1 MLTYSDKADTCSI
14 ECKSTNT
21 YNNPQHPFKLD
32 KTDNDIKKATPYV
45 YNEGD
50 FTEGNGFIL
59 QNAYKDLG
67 KVDLRRLHVVKEQMC
82 YERRHTLC
90 YFYKEGNERK
100 GTKCNN
106 DKPRQG
112 KVTELDVVVER
123 NEDVERKRKG
133 IVMESKYVQ
142 TGLIKRDGK
151 GSEMK
156 EGIFRKKKIG
166 KIKCNN
172 DGKDCAGKGKERC
185 WRGGNVY
192 EGEGESE
199 NVSGG
204 KYKRNENAYKVNDD
218 NNNECD
224 GENVSGG
231 GDDNEEE
238 DLIGSLY
245 KQIRKSKH
253 KKKINLNYNNIIDK
267 YNNNNINKDINNH
280 DDNSNH
286 NNNKTINKPKPKKNL
301 NILTQSTNNNNLPTP
316 IPKSFLNRQPFQP
329 TSPSPLP
336 NLKTPPYRSL
346 LEHFNQNRSY
356 HPPFPPQPSQLL
368 ITSYSSKPTNPPHP
382 LKKNNFDN
390 IKLLSQTE
398 HLPKPLPSEASS
410 SSSRRCYFLD
420 DAEIN
425 GIKAPIDVSDLKS
438 KFHTSNNNN
447 ITRNKTNLA
456 DITKQLVID
465 KTTFHNNISTNC
477 ISTLLTPKKVTT
489 PSTYASQ
496 PSKRKYNWYIV
507 DSIIYPINNM
517 HETALRI
524 DNKHLYK

>member
-14 ECKSTNT
+14 DCKSTNT
-21 YNNPQHPFKLD
+21 YNNPQHPFKLN
-32 KTDNDIKKATPYV
+32 KTDNDIKKTTPYV

-67 KVDLRRLHVVKEQMC
+67 KVDLRRLHVVEKQMC

-100 GTKCNN
+100 GT
-106 DKPRQG
+106 
-112 KVTELDVVVER
+112 ELDVVVER

-133 IVMESKYVQ
+133 VVMESKCVQ
-142 TGLIKRDGK
+142 TGLIKR
-151 GSEMK
+151 K
-156 EGIFRKKKIG
+156 EGIFKKKKIG
-166 KIKCNN
+166 KIKCN
-172 DGKDCAGKGKERC
+172 DGRDCGGKGNERC
-185 WRGGNVY
+185 WKRGNENEGN
-192 EGEGESE
+192 ESCVE
-199 NVSGG
+199 MNKS
-204 KYKRNENAYKVNDD
+204 ENAYKVNDD
-218 NNNECD
+218 N
-224 GENVSGG
+224 
-231 GDDNEEE
+231 EED

-253 KKKINLNYNNIIDK
+253 KKKINLNYNN
-267 YNNNNINKDINNH
+267 KDININNNH
-280 DDNSNH
+280 DN
-286 NNNKTINKPKPKKNL
+286 NKPKPKKNL
-301 NILTQSTNNNNLPTP
+301 NILTQSTNNNNNNNNLPTP

-329 TSPSPLP
+329 TSPLPSPSP
-336 NLKTPPYRSL
+336 NLKAPPYRSL

-398 HLPKPLPSEASS
+398 HLPHPLPSEASS
-410 SSSRRCYFLD
+410 SSSRRYYFLD

-447 ITRNKTNLA
+447 NNGITRNKPNLA

-465 KTTFHNNISTNC
+465 KTTLYNNTNTNG
-477 ISTLLTPKKVTT
+477 ISTLLTPKKAPT
-489 PSTYASQ
+489 PFTYVSQ
-496 PSKRKYNWYIV
+496 PLSKPKYKWYIV

>member
-50 FTEGNGFIL
+50 ITEGNGFIL

-67 KVDLRRLHVVKEQMC
+67 KVDLRRRHVVERQMC

-112 KVTELDVVVER
+112 KVTELDVVAER
-123 NEDVERKRKG
+123 NEGEMKRMKYDEDVERKRKG
-133 IVMESKYVQ
+133 VVMESKCVQ
-142 TGLIKRDGK
+142 TGLIKR
-151 GSEMK
+151 ERK
-156 EGIFRKKKIG
+156 EGIFKKKKIG
-166 KIKCNN
+166 KIKCNDKGN
-172 DGKDCAGKGKERC
+172 GKGKERC
-185 WRGGNVY
+185 WRCGGMRGN
-192 EGEGESE
+192 EGEEERESE
-199 NVSGG
+199 SWLEVNKSDNVSGG
-204 KYKRNENAYKVNDD
+204 KYKRSENTYKVSDDNENNY
-218 NNNECD
+218 
-224 GENVSGG
+224 
-231 GDDNEEE
+231 DDNEED

-253 KKKINLNYNNIIDK
+253 KKKINLNLNYNNLIDK
-267 YNNNNINKDINNH
+267 YNNNNN
-280 DDNSNH
+280 
-286 NNNKTINKPKPKKNL
+286 NNNKTVNKPKPKKNL
-301 NILTQSTNNNNLPTP
+301 NILTQSTNNNLPTP
-316 IPKSFLNRQPFQP
+316 LPKSFLNRQPTPSNILP
-329 TSPSPLP
+329 TS
-336 NLKTPPYRSL
+336 PYRSL

-398 HLPKPLPSEASS
+398 HLPNPLPSEASS
-410 SSSRRCYFLD
+410 SSSRRYYFLD
-420 DAEIN
+420 DADIN

-438 KFHTSNNNN
+438 KFHTSNNNGN

-465 KTTFHNNISTNC
+465 KTTFHNNNG
-477 ISTLLTPKKVTT
+477 ISTLLTPKKVITPTT
-489 PSTYASQ
+489 YVSQ
-496 PSKRKYNWYIV
+496 PSNPKYKWYIV
-507 DSIIYPINNM
+507 DSIIYPTNNM